1 MSMLW
6 VVLAILAHLAWA
18 LGNIGDRYVMDKKLK
33 SPYFYTITGLIVGCF
48 VSLLFFPLVTF
59 DWIAWPLMTGAV
71 LAGIGFI
78 LGTLFYIKAI
88 QIEETSRINVLWV
101 FIPIF
106 DFIFGWLL
114 LGEKLSQRQI
124 LAFIILSSGSLIAC
138 LHWRSGR
145 WKFSRAFVLMLVA
158 CLFFSSYD
166 IIMRYL
172 TQKTSFS
179 LLYLIASSSML
190 LWLIPIVSAKKFRE
204 KYQSEFKSINWRLI
218 FIVIFIAICSR
229 FGLFLNTRAISLGP
243 VSLVSAL
250 EGFQT
255 IFVFVIAALLT
266 IFAPRIMKE
275 EFDRKN
281 LVLKLI
287 ALVLM
292 IGGITLL
299 YL

>member
-1 MSMLW
+1 MAMLW
-6 VVLAILAHLAWA
+6 IILAILAHLLWA
-18 LGNIGDRYVMDKKLK
+18 LGNLGDRYVMDKKLK
-33 SPYFYTITGLIVGCF
+33 SPYFYTITGLIVGCLI
-48 VSLLFFPLVTF
+48 SLLFFPLITF
-59 DWIAWPLMTGAV
+59 DWIAWPLVIGAV

-114 LGEKLSQRQI
+114 LGEKLSGRQL

-138 LHWRSGR
+138 LHWRGGR
-145 WKFSRAFVLMLVA
+145 WKFSRAFILMLVA

-172 TQKTSFS
+172 TQQASFS
-179 LLYLIASSSML
+179 LLYLITSSSML

-204 KYQSEFKSINWRLI
+204 KYQSEFKSINWQLI
-218 FIVIFIAICSR
+218 FIIIFIAICSR

-266 IFAPRIMKE
+266 IFVPRIMKE

-281 LVLKLI
+281 LVLKLA

-292 IGGITLL
+292 LGGIAVL

>member
-1 MSMLW
+1 MLW
-6 VVLAILAHLAWA
+6 VILAISAHLLWA
-18 LGNIGDRYVMDKKLK
+18 LGNLGDRYVMDKKLK
-33 SPYFYTITGLIVGCF
+33 SPYFYTISGLIVGCL

-59 DWIAWPLMTGAV
+59 NWIAWPLMMGAV

-106 DFIFGWLL
+106 DFVFGWLL
-114 LGEKLSQRQI
+114 LGEKLAGKQL
-124 LAFIILSSGSLIAC
+124 LAFVILLSGSLIAC
-138 LHWRSGR
+138 LHWRGGK
-145 WKFSRAFVLMLVA
+145 WKFSRAFILMLVA

-172 TQKTSFS
+172 TQQTPFS

-255 IFVFVIAALLT
+255 IFVFIIAALLT
-266 IFAPRIMKE
+266 IFVPRIMKE

-281 LVLKLI
+281 LVLKLV

-292 IGGITLL
+292 LGGIGLL